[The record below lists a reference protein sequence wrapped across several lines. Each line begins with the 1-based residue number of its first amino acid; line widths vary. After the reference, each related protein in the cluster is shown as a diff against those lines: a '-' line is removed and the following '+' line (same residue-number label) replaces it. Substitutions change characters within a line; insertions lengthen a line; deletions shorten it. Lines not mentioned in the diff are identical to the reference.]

1 VGASQEELS
10 AAERKRSRR
19 TQWGLEA
26 YAARNFAGAISV
38 LAQHPDDRPARV
50 LLARCREL
58 VQRPPPLDW
67 TGVYVAVA
75 K

>member
-1 VGASQEELS
+1 
-10 AAERKRSRR
+10 
-19 TQWGLEA
+19 
-26 YAARNFAGAISV
+26 V

-58 VQRPPPLDW
+58 VERPPPLDW
-67 TGVYVAVA
+67 TDVYVAVA